1 MLSLLHLNVLKDQN
15 KALYLEV
22 IREKGLSDEKL

>member
-15 KALYLEV
+15 KALHLEV